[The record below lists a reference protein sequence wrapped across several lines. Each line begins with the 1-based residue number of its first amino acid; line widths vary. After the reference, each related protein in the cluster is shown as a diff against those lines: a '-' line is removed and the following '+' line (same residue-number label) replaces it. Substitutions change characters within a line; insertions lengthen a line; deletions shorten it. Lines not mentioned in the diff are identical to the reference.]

1 MAATRA
7 VPQSSQDAFGL
18 NELLN
23 EPHIAQFYCEE
34 TLSNASADP
43 TSEDEYLAE
52 KSQWMP

>member
-1 MAATRA
+1 M
-7 VPQSSQDAFGL
+7 